1 MEGIISAV
9 ITGAIT
15 LVGIIVTNITTARK
29 QEAKLEQSQAVLNER
44 IIELTREVR
53 EHNGFAKRM
62 PVVER
67 EIEIINEKVGRM
79 EKVCDRNHNES

>member
-44 IIELTREVR
+44 ITELTREVR
-53 EHNGFAKRM
+53 EHN
-62 PVVER
+62 E
-67 EIEIINEKVGRM
+67 
-79 EKVCDRNHNES
+79 H